1 MHSEAYLNSLKKS
14 ADVAMIIEVNL
25 FQMDF
30 GFIGNL
36 LFAYSLITALDKDS
50 MVSDEVCWFQLRYED
65 YDLFV
70 STAMVKV
77 PPVALFPNCLV
88 QQKVLSPFRNQVI
101 HRPSCVLFVLSYDY
115 PP

>member
-36 LFAYSLITALDKDS
+36 LFSYSLITALDKD
-50 MVSDEVCWFQLRYED
+50 
-65 YDLFV
+65 
-70 STAMVKV
+70 
-77 PPVALFPNCLV
+77 
-88 QQKVLSPFRNQVI
+88 
-101 HRPSCVLFVLSYDY
+101 
-115 PP
+115 